1 MTENVLPDENEVKKD
16 NTNKMETEKKSIREI
31 RYEFTNCFSVY
42 TVFRNVFNKTKMLNA
57 TVRYATR
64 ITTESSHLH
73 HKVQGFHTQNNN
85 SNNHNEWCWLGK
97 KRGKTVVE
105 SEKAPIV
112 TTLLQNAPCVPKR
125 AHILSAWIECWSETE
140 QHMGKNNNI
149 NSGYAE
155 KCCMLE
161 FLHALR

>member
-1 MTENVLPDENEVKKD
+1 MKNQIRKNLTPHYISNKKNMTENVLPDKNEVKK
-16 NTNKMETEKKSIREI
+16 NNNNKMETEKKKSIWEI

-42 TVFRNVFNKTKMLNA
+42 TVFRNVSNKTKMLNA

-97 KRGKTVVE
+97 KK
-105 SEKAPIV
+105 EK
-112 TTLLQNAPCVPKR
+112 R
-125 AHILSAWIECWSETE
+125 
-140 QHMGKNNNI
+140 
-149 NSGYAE
+149 
-155 KCCMLE
+155 
-161 FLHALR
+161 